1 VIGHSGLA
9 LFAPRNDDQMKNPLA
24 SLLPGH
30 ATEQTLPSTTKRVNL
45 ALQGGGA
52 HGAFTW
58 GVLDQLL
65 TDDRLSI
72 EGISGTSA
80 GAVNAVMLAD
90 GLARGGREEARKRLA
105 DFWRAASSTGNLP
118 ALQREALQRLLSF
131 TPLEGTP
138 VQAWFNALSR
148 YFSPYD
154 VNPLNINP
162 LKDLIEHFV
171 DFEALHACRDLQI
184 FISATNV
191 QTGRVRIFPR
201 EKITADAVMASAC
214 LPLLFRAVEIDGVPY
229 WDGGYRGN
237 PVIFP
242 FFRTTNA
249 EDVLVVQINP
259 LVRHETPTSSSEIMN
274 RINEITFNSPL
285 IDEYRAI
292 DFVARLIDQGR
303 LPRGTGPG
311 EYRRINVHRIVL
323 ERFGTHFDAFS
334 KLSTDFDFFEM
345 LQVSGKRAARRFM
358 DEHFDDIGKKST
370 VDLRAEAQAE
380 WA

>member
-1 VIGHSGLA
+1 
-9 LFAPRNDDQMKNPLA
+9 MKNILS
-24 SLLPGH
+24 SLMPARG
-30 ATEQTLPSTTKRVNL
+30 AEQVAPSTTKRINL

-65 TDDRLSI
+65 GDERIAI

-90 GLARGGREEARKRLA
+90 GLCRGGREEAQKRLA
-105 DFWRAASSTGNLP
+105 DFWRSASSTGNLP
-118 ALQREALQRLLSF
+118 ALQRTVMERLLSF

-138 VQAWFNALSR
+138 IQAWVDALSR

-162 LKDLIEHFV
+162 LKDLIERFV
-171 DFEALHACRDLQI
+171 DFETLRADTDLQL

-191 QTGRVRIFPR
+191 QTGHVRIFPR

-229 WDGGYRGN
+229 WDGGYLGN

-242 FFRTTNA
+242 FFRTTA
-249 EDVLVVQINP
+249 TEDVLVVQINP
-259 LVRHETPTSSSEIMN
+259 LVRQATPMSSSEIMN
-274 RINEITFNSPL
+274 RINEITFNSSL
-285 IDEYRAI
+285 LGEYRAI

-303 LPRGTGPG
+303 LPRGIGPG

-323 ERFGTHFDAFS
+323 DRFGAHLDTFS
-334 KLSTDFDFFEM
+334 RLSTDYDFFDM
-345 LQVSGKRAARRFM
+345 LRVSGKRAARRFL
-358 DEHFDDIGKKST
+358 DAHFDDIGVKST

>member
-1 VIGHSGLA
+1 MDSGLA
-9 LFAPRNDDQMKNPLA
+9 LRATRNDERMK
-24 SLLPGH
+24 S
-30 ATEQTLPSTTKRVNL
+30 PSTKRINL

-58 GVLDQLL
+58 GVLDHLL
-65 TDDRLSI
+65 TDERLSI

-90 GLARGGREEARKRLA
+90 GLARGGREEAQKRLA
-105 DFWRAASSTGNLP
+105 DFWRAASSTGNVP
-118 ALQREALQRLLSF
+118 AMQREVLQRLLSF

-171 DFEALHACRDLQI
+171 DFEALHTCRDLQI

-191 QTGRVRIFPR
+191 QTGRVRIFSR

-229 WDGGYRGN
+229 WDGGYLGN

-242 FFRTTNA
+242 FFRTTKT

-259 LVRHETPTSSSEIMN
+259 LVRHETPTSSGEIMN
-274 RINEITFNSPL
+274 RINEITFNSSL

-292 DFVARLIDQGR
+292 DFVARLIDQGQ

-323 ERFGTHFDAFS
+323 ERFGTHFDSFS
-334 KLSTDFDFFEM
+334 KLSTDYDFFEM
-345 LQVSGKRAARRFM
+345 LRLSGKRAARRFL
-358 DEHFDDIGKKST
+358 DEHFNDIGKKST
-370 VDLRAEAQAE
+370 VDLRAEAQVE

>member
-1 VIGHSGLA
+1 
-9 LFAPRNDDQMKNPLA
+9 
-24 SLLPGH
+24 
-30 ATEQTLPSTTKRVNL
+30 
-45 ALQGGGA
+45 
-52 HGAFTW
+52 
-58 GVLDQLL
+58 L
-65 TDDRLSI
+65 TDERLLI

-90 GLARGGREEARKRLA
+90 GLARGGREEAQKRLA
-105 DFWRAASSTGNLP
+105 EFWRAASSTGNVP
-118 ALQREALQRLLSF
+118 AMQREVLQRLLSF

-138 VQAWFNALSR
+138 AQAWFNALSR

-191 QTGRVRIFPR
+191 QTGRVRIFSR

-229 WDGGYRGN
+229 WDGGYLGN

-242 FFRTTNA
+242 FFRTTNT

-274 RINEITFNSPL
+274 RINEITFNSSL

-323 ERFGTHFDAFS
+323 ERFGTHFDSFS
-334 KLSTDFDFFEM
+334 KLSTDYDFFEM
-345 LQVSGKRAARRFM
+345 LRLSGKRAARRFM
-358 DEHFDDIGKKST
+358 DEHFGDIGKRST
-370 VDLRAEAQAE
+370 VDLRAEAQVE

>member
-1 VIGHSGLA
+1 MSIL
-9 LFAPRNDDQMKNPLA
+9 D
-24 SLLPGH
+24 SLLPGR
-30 ATEQTLPSTTKRVNL
+30 AKESKTSSTVKRINL

-58 GVLDQLL
+58 GVLDQILN
-65 TDDRLSI
+65 DERLEI

-80 GAVNAVMLAD
+80 GAINAVMLAD
-90 GLARGGREEARKRLA
+90 GLVRGGRAEAQQRLA

-118 ALQREALQRLLSF
+118 ALQQAVMERLLAF

-138 VQAWFNALSR
+138 VQAWFDTLSR

-162 LKDLIEHFV
+162 LKDLIERFV
-171 DFEALHACRDLQI
+171 DFEKLRTYENLQL
-184 FISATNV
+184 FVSATNV
-191 QTGRVRIFPR
+191 QTGRVRVFPR
-201 EKITADAVMASAC
+201 EKITPDAVMASAC
-214 LPLLFRAVEIDGVPY
+214 LPSLFRAVEIDGVPY
-229 WDGGYRGN
+229 WDGGYLGN

-242 FFRTTNA
+242 FFRTTTT

-259 LVRHETPTSSSEIMN
+259 LVRQATPMSSNEIMN
-274 RINEITFNSPL
+274 RINEITFNSSL
-285 IDEYRAI
+285 IGEYRAI
-292 DFVARLIDQGR
+292 EFVARLIDQGC
-303 LPRGTGPG
+303 LPRGTGLG
-311 EYRRINVHRIVL
+311 QYRRINVHRIL
-323 ERFGTHFDAFS
+323 LDRFGSHFDSFS
-334 KLSTDFDFFEM
+334 KLSTDYEFFDM
-345 LQVSGKRAARRFM
+345 LHVTGKRAVRRFL

>member
-1 VIGHSGLA
+1 
-9 LFAPRNDDQMKNPLA
+9 MKNLLSA
-24 SLLPGH
+24 ILPGR
-30 ATEQTLPSTTKRVNL
+30 AADKNAALQAKRINL

-58 GVLDQLL
+58 GVLEQILSDE
-65 TDDRLSI
+65 RLVI
-72 EGISGTSA
+72 EGVSGASA

-90 GLARGGREEARKRLA
+90 GLARGGREEAQKRLA

-118 ALQREALQRLLSF
+118 GTQRAVMERLLSF
-131 TPLEGTP
+131 TPLEGAP
-138 VQAWFNALSR
+138 VQAWINAVSR

-162 LKDLIEHFV
+162 LKDLIERFV
-171 DFEALHACRDLQI
+171 DFEKLRANTDLQI
-184 FISATNV
+184 FVSATNV
-191 QTGRVRIFPR
+191 HTGRVRIFSR
-201 EKITADAVMASAC
+201 ENITADAVMASAC
-214 LPLLFRAVEIDGVPY
+214 LPTLFRAVEIDGVPY

-242 FFRTTNA
+242 FFRTTST
-249 EDVLVVQINP
+249 EDVLVVEINP
-259 LVRHETPTSSSEIMN
+259 LERKSTPTSASEIMN
-274 RINEITFNSPL
+274 RINEITFNSSL
-285 IDEYRAI
+285 IDEFRAI

-323 ERFGTHFDAFS
+323 DRFGTHFDAFS
-334 KLSTDFDFFEM
+334 KLSTDYDFFDM
-345 LQVSGKRAARRFM
+345 LHLSGKRAARRFL
-358 DEHFDDIGKKST
+358 DEHFNDIGVRST
-370 VDLRAEAQAE
+370 VDLQAEAQAE

>member
-1 VIGHSGLA
+1 MVSA
-9 LFAPRNDDQMKNPLA
+9 YARRVPRNDRRMKKLLS
-24 SLLPGH
+24 SLLPG
-30 ATEQTLPSTTKRVNL
+30 AAADARGAQKTKRVNL

-58 GVLDQLL
+58 GVLDHLL
-65 TDDRLSI
+65 SDERLSV

-80 GAVNAVMLAD
+80 GAVNAALLAD
-90 GLARGGREEARKRLA
+90 GLVRGGRAEAQKRLA
-105 DFWRAASSTGNLP
+105 DFWRAASSNGNLP
-118 ALQREALQRLLSF
+118 ALQRAVMERLLSF
-131 TPLEGTP
+131 MPLEGTP
-138 VQAWFNALSR
+138 IQAWFDALSR

-162 LKDLIEHFV
+162 LKDLIERFV
-171 DFEALHACRDLQI
+171 DFEALRACSDLQI
-184 FISATNV
+184 FVSATNV

-229 WDGGYRGN
+229 WDGGYLGN

-242 FFRTTNA
+242 FFRTTTT

-259 LVRHETPTSSSEIMN
+259 LVRERTPTSAPEIMN
-274 RINEITFNSPL
+274 RINEITFNSSL
-285 IDEYRAI
+285 IGEYRAI

-311 EYRRINVHRIVL
+311 QYRRINVHRIVL
-323 ERFGTHFDAFS
+323 EPVGTHFDS
-334 KLSTDFDFFEM
+334 VGKMSTDYDYFEM
-345 LQVSGKRAARRFM
+345 LRLNGKRATRRFL
-358 DEHFDDIGKKST
+358 DDHFDDIGVRST

>member
-1 VIGHSGLA
+1 
-9 LFAPRNDDQMKNPLA
+9 MKKP
-24 SLLPGH
+24 
-30 ATEQTLPSTTKRVNL
+30 KRINL

-58 GVLDQLL
+58 GVLDHLL

-118 ALQREALQRLLSF
+118 ALQREVVQRLLSF

-162 LKDLIEHFV
+162 LKELIEHFV
-171 DFEALHACRDLQI
+171 DFEALHACPDLQI

-191 QTGRVRIFPR
+191 QTGRVRIFAR

-229 WDGGYRGN
+229 WDGGYLGN

-242 FFRTTNA
+242 FFRTTST

-274 RINEITFNSPL
+274 RINEITFNSSL

-323 ERFGTHFDAFS
+323 ERFGTHFDSFS

-345 LQVSGKRAARRFM
+345 LHLSGKRAARRFM
-358 DEHFDDIGKKST
+358 DEHFDDIGKRST
-370 VDLRAEAQAE
+370 VDLRAEAQVE

>member
-1 VIGHSGLA
+1 VIGAQLS
-9 LFAPRNDDQMKNPLA
+9 RMKNPFA
-24 SLLPGH
+24 SLLPGR
-30 ATEQTLPSTTKRVNL
+30 ATEQKGSVTVKRINL

-65 TDDRLSI
+65 SDERIAI

-90 GLARGGREEARKRLA
+90 GLARGGREEAQKRLE
-105 DFWRAASSTGNLP
+105 DFWRAVSTTGNLP
-118 ALQREALQRLLSF
+118 SLQRKVIERLLSF
-131 TPLEGTP
+131 TPIEGTP
-138 VQAWFNALSR
+138 AQAWFDAMSR

-162 LKDLIEHFV
+162 LKDLFERFV
-171 DFEALHACRDLQI
+171 DFAALRASPDLHI

-229 WDGGYRGN
+229 WDGGYLGN

-242 FFRTTNA
+242 FFRTTST

-259 LVRHETPTSSSEIMN
+259 LVRQATPMSSSEIMN
-274 RINEITFNSPL
+274 RINEITFNSSL

-292 DFVARLIDQGR
+292 DFVTRLIDQGK
-303 LPRGTGPG
+303 LSRGTGP
-311 EYRRINVHRIVL
+311 EQYRRINVHRVVL
-323 ERFGTHFDAFS
+323 DRFGTRVDASS
-334 KLSTDFDFFEM
+334 KLSTDYDFFEM
-345 LQVSGKRAARRFM
+345 LRVSGRRAARRFL
-358 DEHFDDIGKKST
+358 DEHFDDIGVKST

>member
-1 VIGHSGLA
+1 
-9 LFAPRNDDQMKNPLA
+9 MKSP
-24 SLLPGH
+24 P
-30 ATEQTLPSTTKRVNL
+30 TKRINL

-58 GVLDQLL
+58 GVLDHLL
-65 TDDRLSI
+65 TDERLLI

-90 GLARGGREEARKRLA
+90 GLARGGRDEAQKRLA
-105 DFWRAASSTGNLP
+105 DFWRAASSTGNVP
-118 ALQREALQRLLSF
+118 AMQREVLQRLLSF

-138 VQAWFNALSR
+138 VQAWFNAVSK

-171 DFEALHACRDLQI
+171 DFEALRACRDLQI

-191 QTGRVRIFPR
+191 QTGRVRIFSR

-229 WDGGYRGN
+229 WDGGYLGN

-242 FFRTTNA
+242 FFRSTST

-274 RINEITFNSPL
+274 RINEITFNSSL

-323 ERFGTHFDAFS
+323 ERFGTHFDSFS
-334 KLSTDFDFFEM
+334 KLSTDYDFFEM
-345 LQVSGKRAARRFM
+345 LRLSGKRAARRFM
-358 DEHFDDIGKKST
+358 DEHFGDIGKRST
-370 VDLRAEAQAE
+370 VDLRAEAQVE

>member
-1 VIGHSGLA
+1 
-9 LFAPRNDDQMKNPLA
+9 MKNLLTSLRPGRAADQKSA
-24 SLLPGH
+24 S
-30 ATEQTLPSTTKRVNL
+30 TSKRINL

-65 TDDRLSI
+65 EDERI
-72 EGISGTSA
+72 AVEGISGTSA

-90 GLARGGREEARKRLA
+90 GLTRGGRAEAQKRLA
-105 DFWRAASSTGNLP
+105 DFWAAASSAGNLP
-118 ALQREALQRLLSF
+118 ALQRKVMERLLSF

-162 LKDLIEHFV
+162 LKDLIERFV
-171 DFEALHACRDLQI
+171 DFEALRANHDLHI

-191 QTGRVRIFPR
+191 QSGRVRVFPR

-229 WDGGYRGN
+229 WDGGYLGN

-242 FFRTTNA
+242 FFGATKT

-259 LVRHETPTSSSEIMN
+259 LVRKATPMSSSEIMN
-274 RINEITFNSPL
+274 RINEITFNSSL
-285 IDEYRAI
+285 IGEYRAI
-292 DFVARLIDQGR
+292 EFVARLIDQGK
-303 LPRGTGPG
+303 LPRGIGAG
-311 EYRRINVHRIVL
+311 QYRRINVHRIVL
-323 ERFGTHFDAFS
+323 DRFGTQFDAYS
-334 KLSTDFDFFEM
+334 KLSTDYEFFAM
-345 LQVSGKRAARRFM
+345 LHTSGKRAARRFL
-358 DEHFDDIGKKST
+358 DEHFDDIGVKST

>member
-1 VIGHSGLA
+1 MSTAEPRSRRSMKDVIA
-9 LFAPRNDDQMKNPLA
+9 A
-24 SLLPGH
+24 LLPGR
-30 ATEQTLPSTTKRVNL
+30 APEQNASSATKRVNL

-58 GVLDQLL
+58 GVLDHLL
-65 TDDRLSI
+65 DDERLSI

-80 GAVNAVMLAD
+80 GAMNAVMLAD
-90 GLARGGREEARKRLA
+90 GLAHGGRAEAKKRLE
-105 DFWRAASSTGNLP
+105 DFWRAVSSNGKLSS
-118 ALQREALQRLLSF
+118 LQRSVMERLLSF

-138 VQAWFNALSR
+138 VQAWFDALSR

-162 LKDLIEHFV
+162 LKDVIERFV
-171 DFEALHACRDLQI
+171 DFEVLRSFSDLQI

-201 EKITADAVMASAC
+201 DKITADAVMASAC

-229 WDGGYRGN
+229 WDGGYLGN

-242 FFRTTNA
+242 FFRTTRT

-259 LVRHETPTSSSEIMN
+259 LVRHDTPMSSSQIMN
-274 RINEITFNSPL
+274 RINEITFNSSL
-285 IDEYRAI
+285 IGEYRAI
-292 DFVARLIDQGR
+292 DFVGRLIDQGR
-303 LPRGTGPG
+303 LPRGIGSG
-311 EYRRINVHRIVL
+311 QYRRINVHRIVL
-323 ERFGTHFDAFS
+323 DRFGTHLDAQS
-334 KLSTDFDFFEM
+334 KLSTDYDFFEM
-345 LQVSGKRAARRFM
+345 LRVNGRRAAQRFL